1 MQIPIAVTL
10 EQANL
15 MTADAPE
22 AEQNNFETE
31 HLVVHVVEM
40 RNCVLYKRNYV
51 YFVTWWH
58 IYSIKFN
65 FFL

>member
-51 YFVTWWH
+51 YFVT
-58 IYSIKFN
+58 
-65 FFL
+65 